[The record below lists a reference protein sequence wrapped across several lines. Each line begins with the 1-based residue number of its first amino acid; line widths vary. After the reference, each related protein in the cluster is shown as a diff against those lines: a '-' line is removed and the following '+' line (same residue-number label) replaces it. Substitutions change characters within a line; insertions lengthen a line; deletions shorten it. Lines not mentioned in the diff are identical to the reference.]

1 MTQGRLISLH
11 LWYSSAE
18 WKHAHPTFE
27 RVCLRTCGV
36 IVERH
41 LVLRTTIPCHI
52 TSLVACVASHLT
64 LPFELLLALKS
75 ATFGDIKFH
84 WYGSVRI
91 LVLVAAVRLL
101 AFEVK

>member
-11 LWYSSAE
+11 LWYSTVE
-18 WKHAHPTFE
+18 WKHARPTFE

-52 TSLVACVASHLT
+52 TFLVTCVASHLT
-64 LPFELLLALKS
+64 LSFGLLLALRS

-84 WYGSVRI
+84 WHGSIRI
-91 LVLVAAVRLL
+91 LVLVAAVKLL
-101 AFEVK
+101 AFKV